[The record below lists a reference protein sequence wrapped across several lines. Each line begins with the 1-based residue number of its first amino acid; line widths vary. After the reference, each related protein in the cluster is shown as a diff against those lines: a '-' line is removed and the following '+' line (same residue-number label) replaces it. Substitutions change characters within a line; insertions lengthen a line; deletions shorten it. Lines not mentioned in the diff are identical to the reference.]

1 MATELADDPVRVVPA
16 LAGVSAGFALVTTA
30 LFGSLALFL
39 YWHPYYS
46 VLHDSVFYSLNAI
59 NYLEPGTVSNDAFLR
74 HGSQGNLTIFTLIYA
89 QVVSA
94 IGLQHAAYLV
104 TRLGSLALFAAV
116 LLLVRQLMPARLAWL
131 AFALCMTIPGRYGAQ
146 HVFRYDE
153 DFATPRPYAEAL
165 VLLSVA
171 LSLSRRPRLA
181 LVLIGLAL
189 ALHPLMAMPGVL
201 LWVWLNCPTK
211 YQPRLVVAG
220 IAGAALVLTVG
231 RFAPGSLF
239 GWMDTQWLKI
249 VEDFTPYVLT
259 TTWSLADLQSA
270 SAALATLTCATLLPL
285 TPAARRIALA
295 TMAVG
300 TAGLML
306 TAIACRYA
314 PAAIVIQGQAW
325 RWMWTATLAG
335 VLLLV
340 PVGEALWSRGAAG
353 RATLA
358 LLAVAWGAVEDPL
371 GVPAALTAVVL
382 VILLARGSQPPV
394 TTLALVGGIAAV
406 AFETG
411 VVQVSGVAGEVQIA
425 LATVAIWVV
434 VTMTS
439 SGTVRAAA
447 VLGVAASCAFQI
459 ADSLTDRRA
468 PVSYLRL
475 YDDAGYRS
483 FASWRE
489 RIPPNSIVFYAKDL
503 NLVWLMLHRPS
514 YANFVA
520 VVFSRQSA
528 LEYDHEY
535 SDFERI
541 TNTSRR
547 HAAAPSDLSILSR
560 AQLREA
566 CITPEIDFVVTESKF
581 DIPRLA
587 SKDAY
592 PRAGLLLYSC
602 ADVRKA
608 WSL

>member
-1 MATELADDPVRVVPA
+1 MATELVNGHSRVLRPI
-16 LAGVSAGFALVTTA
+16 AGVSAGFALVATA
-30 LFGSLALFL
+30 LLGSLALFL

-74 HGSQGNLTIFTLIYA
+74 HGSQGNLTVFTVLYA
-89 QVVSA
+89 QVVA
-94 IGLQHAAYLV
+94 ALGLQHAAYLV
-104 TRLGSLALFAAV
+104 TRLGSFALFAAV
-116 LLLVRQLMPARLAWL
+116 LLLARHLMPARLAWL
-131 AFALCMTIPGRYGAQ
+131 AFALCMTIPGRYGAR

-165 VLLSVA
+165 VLLSVV
-171 LSLSRRPRLA
+171 LSLNRRPRLA

-201 LWVWLNCPTK
+201 LWAWLNCPAK

-231 RFAPGSLF
+231 RFAPGSPF
-239 GWMDTQWLKI
+239 GWMDAQWLRI
-249 VEDFTPYVLT
+249 IEDFTPYVLT
-259 TTWSLADLQSA
+259 TTWSLSDLQSA
-270 SAALATLTCATLLPL
+270 AAALATLTCAMLLPL
-285 TPAARRIALA
+285 TPAARRVALA

-300 TAGLML
+300 TAGLLL

-335 VLLLV
+335 VVLLV

-353 RATLA
+353 RAALA
-358 LLAVAWGAVEDPL
+358 LLAVSWGAVEDPL

-382 VILLARGSQPPV
+382 VMVLVRGRQPMV
-394 TTLALVGGIAAV
+394 TTLALVGGFAAV
-406 AFETG
+406 ALETG
-411 VVQVSGVAGEVQIA
+411 VVQVSGVAGEVQLA
-425 LATVAIWVV
+425 LAAVAIWVV

-439 SGTVRAAA
+439 SSAVRAAV
-447 VLGVAASCAFQI
+447 VLGVAVCCAFQI
-459 ADSLTDRRA
+459 TDSLTDRRA

-475 YDDAGYRS
+475 YDDAGYRA
-483 FASWRE
+483 FASWRA
-489 RIPPNSIVFYAKDL
+489 RIPPNSTVFYAKDL
-503 NLVWLMLHRPS
+503 NFVWLTLHRPS
-514 YANFVA
+514 YANFAA

-547 HAAAPSDLSILSR
+547 HTVAPPDLSVLSR
-560 AQLREA
+560 AQMREA
-566 CITPEIDFVVTESKF
+566 CITPEIDFVVTESRF
-581 DIPRLA
+581 DVPRLA
-587 SKDAY
+587 SQDAF
-592 PRAGLLLYSC
+592 PRAGLFLYAC